1 MVERVTSVGGVW
13 RRGCSRLDLWDQTQ
27 LCHQPAGSPEAG
39 HWTPLSLFT
48 LCNVRAP
55 RTPSQV
61 VVSADRV
68 GLCGGQRTVRPADEE
83 RACESRFWA
92 GARLVT

>member
-1 MVERVTSVGGVW
+1 MVERVTSVRGVG
-13 RRGCSRLDLWDQTQ
+13 RRGYTLLDGREQTQ
-27 LCHQPAGSPEAG
+27 LCHQLAGSPEAG

-48 LCNVRAP
+48 LCNVRDP

-61 VVSADRV
+61 VVRADRV

-83 RACESRFWA
+83 RACHSWCWA
-92 GARLVT
+92 GARLVP